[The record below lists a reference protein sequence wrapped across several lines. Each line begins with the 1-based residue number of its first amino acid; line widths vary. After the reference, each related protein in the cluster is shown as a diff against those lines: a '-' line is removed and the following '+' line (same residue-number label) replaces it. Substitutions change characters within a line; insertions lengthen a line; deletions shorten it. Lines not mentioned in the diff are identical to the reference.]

1 MTGYLIRRLIA
12 AVPTLFVVSVLV
24 AGLIRLQPGDA
35 IMAQLEEG
43 GLLDEEDLIRIRAEL
58 GIDRPFPVQYWDWIN
73 GVVVGDFGNSLENNR
88 DVLTQIGKRSRVSIQ
103 LAIMAMSIAIVI
115 AIPLGVISSVK
126 QDSWVDYLSRLF
138 SIGGLSIPDYFIATI
153 LLWFLSVKVGWLPEI
168 RYFVPWEDPA
178 KNLQLL
184 MFPALIVGYRLSAI
198 SARMTRSTMLEVL
211 RQDYIRTARS
221 KGLNE
226 RVVIL
231 RHSLRNALI
240 PVVTIMG
247 SQFSFLLGGVVIIE
261 IVFSLPGVGT
271 LLLNAVD
278 TRDYPV
284 VQGVVIM
291 TSIVHIAANLFVDLS
306 YAVID
311 PRIRYS

>member
-12 AVPTLFVVSVLV
+12 AVPTLIVVSILV

-73 GVVVGDFGNSLENNR
+73 GVVVGDFGNSLQNNR

-103 LAIMAMSIAIVI
+103 LAIMAMAVAIVI

-126 QDSWVDYLSRLF
+126 QDSWVDYVARLF
-138 SIGGLSIPDYFIATI
+138 SIGGLSVPDYFIATI
-153 LLWFLSVKVGWLPEI
+153 LLWVLSVKVGWLPEI
-168 RYFVPWEDPA
+168 RYYVPWDEPA

-184 MFPALIVGYRLSAI
+184 LFPALIVGYRLSAI
-198 SARMTRSTMLEVL
+198 SARMTRSAMLEVL

-261 IVFSLPGVGT
+261 IVFSLPGIGT

-284 VQGVVIM
+284 VQGVVII
-291 TSIVHIAANLFVDLS
+291 TSLVHISANLFVDLS

>member
-138 SIGGLSIPDYFIATI
+138 SIGGLSVPDYFIATI

-168 RYFVPWEDPA
+168 RYFVPWDEPV

-291 TSIVHIAANLFVDLS
+291 TSIVHIGANLFVDLS